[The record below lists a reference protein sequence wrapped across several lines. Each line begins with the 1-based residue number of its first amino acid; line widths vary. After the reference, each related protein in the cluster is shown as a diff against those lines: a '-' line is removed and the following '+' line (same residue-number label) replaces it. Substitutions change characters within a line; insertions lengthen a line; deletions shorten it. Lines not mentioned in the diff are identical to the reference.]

1 MTSKLEDL
9 PLAGVRVVELTDGL
23 LDMTGRILG
32 DFGADVIKIEAF
44 PTTRLSVV
52 GKAEPN
58 LQFLVENFNKSSVAL
73 EFSNLANDE
82 RFSALLASADIFI
95 QAGHRYADHPLVV
108 EELLTRF
115 PHLVV
120 LSVSDFG
127 STGPYSDFVATDAVH
142 LAMGSQLSRSGA
154 WPREPATIPF
164 DLAYHSSA
172 AQAAWAVMSAYYQR
186 LVRGHG
192 DHIDFSVFE
201 AAIEVVD
208 PPFGTAGTASAGTK
222 PAGAPTDPY
231 SSEWGR
237 PQSKPYPIY
246 PCADG
251 FVRCLVLAPG
261 QWKAMYG
268 WLGEPEAF
276 SDPKYQ
282 TILGRDQ
289 EKEAL
294 ERAYIELFR
303 HRTKTD
309 LAVEGQARGIPIA
322 SVLSLAE
329 VAAQDHFAQRG
340 AFVKAELED
349 DIQALIPSGF
359 VEIDGERIGFRH
371 RAPRPGEHN
380 ESLGTIENSNE
391 ETAPHAE
398 KAPQT
403 LATGASP
410 LPLTGVRV
418 IDFGSIVFGAEVGR
432 LFADLGA
439 DVIKIEN
446 NAFPDKYRG
455 GSEPGSLIAKNFA
468 LGNRGR
474 RSFGVDTRA
483 PEGRDLVKQLVVSAD
498 VVVSNFKPGTLER
511 LGLGYAEL
519 SAVNPQIVWMS
530 SSGFGDTGDWA
541 SWLAYG
547 PGVRSA
553 AGLTSLWRY
562 PDDPSGFGDTTTVY
576 PDHAAARIAGVA
588 ILSAL
593 IRRRNHGKGADIRV
607 SQAEVV
613 INQLSHEFAREAV
626 GLDPT
631 QAPGAPWGAYR
642 CAGDD
647 DWCVICVRDDS
658 DWASFC
664 SAIGHPAWS
673 ADPKFSDAEARMANC
688 EQLNAHVNRWTKDR
702 SPVEIME
709 LLQSHGVPAG
719 VMNRPPELLN
729 NPQLVAR
736 DYLGQQVQ
744 PGFDEPLNTVRRP
757 FLSRHVD
764 IPAIQESPSMG
775 RDTLA
780 ICSELLGLDATEVD
794 RLVGQGVLQ
803 PAATDV

>member
-32 DFGADVIKIEAF
+32 DFGADVIKVEACH
-44 PTTRLSVV
+44 TTRFSVE
-52 GKAEPN
+52 GRTSEPN

-73 EFSNLANDE
+73 ESRDLADE
-82 RFSALLASADIFI
+82 RFYSLLASADIFI
-95 QAGHRYADHPLVV
+95 QAGHRYADHPVEA
-108 EELLTRF
+108 EELLARF

-127 STGPYSDFVATDAVH
+127 STGPYSDFVATDDVH
-142 LAMGSQLSRSGA
+142 LAMGSQLSRSGV

-164 DLAYHSSA
+164 DLAYQSSA
-172 AQAAWAVMSAYYQR
+172 AQAAWAVVSAYYQR

-201 AAIEVVD
+201 AAIEVID

-222 PAGAPTDPY
+222 TAGAPTDPY

-237 PQSKPYPIY
+237 PKSKPYPTY

-268 WLGEPEAF
+268 WLGEPAEF

-289 EKEAL
+289 EKDAL

-303 HRTKTD
+303 HWTKAD

-322 SVLSLAE
+322 PVLTLAE
-329 VAAQDHFAQRG
+329 VAAQHHFAQRG
-340 AFVKAELED
+340 AFIKAELDD
-349 DIQALIPSGF
+349 DINAVIPSGF
-359 VEIDGERIGFRH
+359 VEIDGERVGFRH

-380 ESLGTIENSNE
+380 GSLGAVDNLSVK
-391 ETAPHAE
+391 TAPH
-398 KAPQT
+398 
-403 LATGASP
+403 TGKTSGSIASEPNP

-418 IDFGSIVFGAEVGR
+418 IDFGSIVFGAEIGR

-446 NAFPDKYRG
+446 SAFPDKYRG

-530 SSGFGDTGDWA
+530 ASGFGDTGDWA

-547 PGVRSA
+547 PSVRSA

-562 PDDPSGFGDTTTVY
+562 PDDPGGFGDATTVY

-588 ILSAL
+588 ILSSL
-593 IRRRNHGKGADIRV
+593 IRRRNRGMGANIRV

-613 INQLSHEFAREAV
+613 INQLAHEFAREGV
-626 GLDPT
+626 GLDP
-631 QAPGAPWGAYR
+631 AYVPGAPWGAYQS
-642 CAGDD
+642 AGED
-647 DWCVICVRDDS
+647 DWCVICVRDDA

-664 SAIGHPAWS
+664 SALGHPTWS
-673 ADPKFSDAEARMANC
+673 ADPMFSDAEARIANRD
-688 EQLNAHVNRWTKDR
+688 ELNAHISQWATDH
-702 SPVEIME
+702 SAIAIME
-709 LLQSHGVPAG
+709 LLQSHRVPAG

-729 NPQLVAR
+729 NPQLLAR

-744 PGFDEPLNTVRRP
+744 PGFDDPLNTVRRP
-757 FLSRHVD
+757 FLSRRIE
-764 IPAIQESPSMG
+764 IPAIRESPAMG

-780 ICSELLGLDATEVD
+780 ICSELLELDAAEVE
-794 RLVGQGVLQ
+794 RLVGQSVLQ
-803 PAATDV
+803 PPASDA

>member
-1 MTSKLEDL
+1 MTSKHEDL
-9 PLAGVRVVELTDGL
+9 PLAGVRIVELTDGL

-32 DFGADVIKIEAF
+32 DFGADVIKVETSR
-44 PTTRLSVV
+44 TTRLS
-52 GKAEPN
+52 GTEGSAEPT
-58 LQFLVENFNKSSVAL
+58 LQFLVENFNKSGVTFES
-73 EFSNLANDE
+73 SNLAEDE
-82 RFSALLASADIFI
+82 RFSELLASADIFI
-95 QAGHRYADHPLVV
+95 QTGHRYTDHPIVA
-108 EELLTRF
+108 EDLLSRF
-115 PHLVV
+115 PQLVV

-127 STGPYSDFVATDAVH
+127 STGPYSSYVATDAVH
-142 LAMGSQLSRSGA
+142 LAMGSQLSRSGV

-164 DLAYHSSA
+164 ELAYHSSA
-172 AQAAWAVMSAYYQR
+172 TQAAWAALSAYYQR
-186 LVRGHG
+186 LMRGTG

-201 AAIEVVD
+201 AAIELVD
-208 PPFGTAGTASAGTK
+208 PPFGTAGTATAGTK
-222 PAGAPTDPY
+222 TAGAPTDPY

-261 QWKAMYG
+261 QWKAMYR
-268 WLGEPEAF
+268 WLGEPEDF

-282 TILGRDQ
+282 TILARDQ
-289 EKEAL
+289 DKDAL

-303 HRTKTD
+303 HQTKSD
-309 LAVEGQARGIPIA
+309 LAIEGQARGVPIA
-322 SVLSLAE
+322 PVLSLAE
-329 VAAQDHFAQRG
+329 VAAQSHFAQRG
-340 AFVKAELED
+340 AFVEAELDD
-349 DIQALIPSGF
+349 DIEALIPSGF

-371 RAPRPGEHN
+371 RAPHAGEHN
-380 ESLGTIENSNE
+380 ELLSSISNSNLHV
-391 ETAPHAE
+391 APPTDPEQKPTPAG
-398 KAPQT
+398 K
-403 LATGASP
+403 SP
-410 LPLTGVRV
+410 LPLAGVRV

-446 NAFPDKYRG
+446 AAFPDKYRG

-483 PEGRDLVKQLVVSAD
+483 PEGRDLVKQLVASAD

-530 SSGFGDTGDWA
+530 ASGFGETGDWA

-547 PGVRSA
+547 PSVRSA
-553 AGLTSLWRY
+553 AGLTALWRY
-562 PDDPSGFGDTTTVY
+562 PDDPSVFGDTTTVY
-576 PDHAAARIAGVA
+576 PDHAAARIASVA

-593 IRRRNHGKGADIRV
+593 IRRRTSDHGADIRL

-613 INQLSHEFAREAV
+613 INQLSHEFLREAE

-631 QAPGAPWGAYR
+631 EAPGAPWGAYQS
-642 CAGDD
+642 AGDD
-647 DWCVICVRDDS
+647 NWCVICVRDDT
-658 DWASFC
+658 DWSNFC
-664 SAIGHPAWS
+664 AAMSHPAWT
-673 ADPKFSDAEARMANC
+673 ADPMYSDAEARMANRK
-688 EQLNAHVNRWTKDR
+688 QLDANITEWTSDR
-702 SPVEIME
+702 QAIAIME

-719 VMNRPPELLN
+719 VMNRPPELVE
-729 NPQLVAR
+729 NPQLIAR
-736 DYLGQQVQ
+736 DYLGQQAQ

-757 FLSRHVD
+757 FLSRHID
-764 IPAIQESPSMG
+764 ISAPRESPAMG

-780 ICSELLGLDATEVD
+780 ISSELLGLDASEVE
-794 RLVGQGVLQ
+794 RLVSTGVLQ
-803 PAATDV
+803 PATNA